1 MTSGRSKPWPPVRSH
16 LTQSHIS
23 GLAEHIDTAAAQ
35 IGSRPRAYRYALQA
49 NLSIAAVMSY
59 ELREHIAGGLEHVP
73 VLRTIKTALSTPR
86 IAPKPQNLSSGCY
99 NFGLLRT
106 QMSLACGFSI

>member
-1 MTSGRSKPWPPVRSH
+1 MTSGRSKLWPSVRSH

-49 NLSIAAVMSY
+49 NWLIAAVISY
-59 ELREHIAGGLEHVP
+59 ELREHIAGGLEHVH
-73 VLRTIKTALSTPR
+73 VLRTIKTALSTRR
-86 IAPKPQNLSSGCY
+86 ISPKPQNLSSRCY
-99 NFGLLRT
+99 NFGLLRIR
-106 QMSLACGFSI
+106 MSLACGFYI